1 MKIVNSLIVSLMLMV
16 FSACSSSSPSDE
28 KTDPDPVVTY
38 TLTTSVN
45 SIDLDNTESNEDI
58 TITTNVDS
66 WVISSSGTSWITLSK
81 SLGTAGATVVKITAS
96 ENTSIVGR
104 STEITVNANNVSA
117 VKITVNQ
124 AGVPSANGIYPD
136 YNTNPIPAD
145 AAGMSSTAVEIAANI
160 TLGWN
165 IGNSLEATGS
175 ETAWG
180 NPLVTKQLIDA
191 VKANGFNAVRI
202 PCSWNQYLTDD
213 VNAKIKTEW
222 LDRVKDVV
230 QYCVDNDMYALLNIH
245 WDGGWLENNIG
256 ETNKVNVNAKQKA
269 FWEQIATHFRDF
281 DEHLLFASANEPAV
295 ENATQMAILNSYH
308 QTFVDAVRATGG
320 KNAYRTLVVQ
330 GPSTD
335 IEKTNDLMTTL
346 PIDTVSDRMMAEVHY
361 YTPWQFAGLT
371 EDASWGKMFY
381 YWGSGFHSTTDTER
395 NATWGEEAE
404 LDGYFQ
410 SMKTKFVDQGIPVIL
425 GEFGAIRHTTLTGD
439 DLTLHLNSR
448 AYYLK
453 YLVQQAKANGLLPFY
468 WDEGSIGNNGFGLF
482 DRSNNT
488 VSDQQA
494 IDALIDGLN

>member
-191 VKANGFNAVRI
+191 VKANGFNAIRI

-295 ENATQMAILNSYH
+295 ENATQM
-308 QTFVDAVRATGG
+308 V
-320 KNAYRTLVVQ
+320 
-330 GPSTD
+330 
-335 IEKTNDLMTTL
+335 
-346 PIDTVSDRMMAEVHY
+346 
-361 YTPWQFAGLT
+361 
-371 EDASWGKMFY
+371 
-381 YWGSGFHSTTDTER
+381 
-395 NATWGEEAE
+395 
-404 LDGYFQ
+404 
-410 SMKTKFVDQGIPVIL
+410 
-425 GEFGAIRHTTLTGD
+425 
-439 DLTLHLNSR
+439 
-448 AYYLK
+448 
-453 YLVQQAKANGLLPFY
+453 PF
-468 WDEGSIGNNGFGLF
+468 
-482 DRSNNT
+482 
-488 VSDQQA
+488 
-494 IDALIDGLN
+494 

>member
-1 MKIVNSLIVSLMLMV
+1 M
-16 FSACSSSSPSDE
+16 
-28 KTDPDPVVTY
+28 
-38 TLTTSVN
+38 
-45 SIDLDNTESNEDI
+45 
-58 TITTNVDS
+58 
-66 WVISSSGTSWITLSK
+66 
-81 SLGTAGATVVKITAS
+81 
-96 ENTSIVGR
+96 
-104 STEITVNANNVSA
+104 
-117 VKITVNQ
+117 
-124 AGVPSANGIYPD
+124 
-136 YNTNPIPAD
+136 
-145 AAGMSSTAVEIAANI
+145 
-160 TLGWN
+160 
-165 IGNSLEATGS
+165 
-175 ETAWG
+175 
-180 NPLVTKQLIDA
+180 
-191 VKANGFNAVRI
+191 
-202 PCSWNQYLTDD
+202 
-213 VNAKIKTEW
+213 
-222 LDRVKDVV
+222 
-230 QYCVDNDMYALLNIH
+230 
-245 WDGGWLENNIG
+245 
-256 ETNKVNVNAKQKA
+256 
-269 FWEQIATHFRDF
+269 
-281 DEHLLFASANEPAV
+281 
-295 ENATQMAILNSYH
+295 NSYH